1 MSCFFSSLT
10 CTFYRF
16 RWVYCQLDHLGK
28 CLPGRIQ
35 HALKELPDT
44 LDVTYERTL
53 REINDANWEFARR
66 LFQCVAVAARPL
78 RVEELAEF
86 LAFDFSAGPIP
97 KFREEWRLEDPL
109 QAVMSTCSTLL
120 ALVKVKT
127 SQVIQFS
134 HYSVK
139 EFMTST
145 RFAEKR
151 DTTSCRYHVSMTP
164 AHTVVAQACLG
175 ILLHFRDDI
184 TKDSLTEFPLAVY
197 AAEHWFEHARFEGV
211 SQYVEDGMKQL
222 FDASRPHFSIWL
234 WIYDPIWRRGGRA
247 DRPLLPRGTPLYHAA
262 FCGLTATVKFLTVR
276 HSKHLHSRAI
286 YDGST
291 PLHVASSQGHLAVA
305 RVLVEHGAN
314 VTARDDGG
322 ATPLHQASRYGGMD
336 LVRFLIKHGANVTTR
351 NKYGGT
357 PLHWAS
363 ARGHLDVVR
372 FLIEHGADAMARST
386 HGRTPLH
393 GVSENGNLDLV
404 QFLVEHGADATARE
418 NHGETPLHLA
428 SYKGYLDLAQF
439 LVEHGADARA
449 RRNNGETPL
458 HSVSKSSRENVD
470 LGRFLVEHGAT
481 TAQDNYGNT
490 PLHRASSNG
499 YLDLARFLVEHGD
512 DAAARNNYGDTP
524 LHKASYR
531 GNLDLARFLIEHG
544 ADATAQNNYRRTPL
558 HRASYGGHL
567 GVPRLLIEHG
577 ADAMARKRDPL
588 HQASY
593 QGDLDTAPHRAR
605 CRHDS
610 PEREWGDSA
619 AQGVATCLL

>member
-404 QFLVEHGADATARE
+404 QFLVEHGA
-418 NHGETPLHLA
+418 
-428 SYKGYLDLAQF
+428 
-439 LVEHGADARA
+439 
-449 RRNNGETPL
+449 
-458 HSVSKSSRENVD
+458 
-470 LGRFLVEHGAT
+470 T

-512 DAAARNNYGDTP
+512 DAAARNGDGDTP
-524 LHKASYR
+524 LHIVSYK
-531 GNLDLARFLIEHG
+531 GNLDLARFLIIEHG
-544 ADATAQNNYRRTPL
+544 ADATAQNNYGRTPL
-558 HRASYGGHL
+558 HRALYGGHL